1 MKLYKL
7 NSNDIKKQKDMTLF
21 IDLIYDNFIELT
33 KYKKLLHTKEK
44 IKENLFDD
52 NCVVLIVMDNNNK
65 IISYLV
71 GNIMTLDDARKVLFI
86 SYIYVSETH
95 RNKGLGSLLLENA
108 EKIARLNKSIGI
120 MLIYDS
126 YDKNLVRFYETRGFM
141 LDINLRRYERH
152 DVFYKIL

>member
-1 MKLYKL
+1 MKLHKL
-7 NSNDIKKQKDMTLF
+7 NCNNIKKQKDITLF
-21 IDLIYDNFIELT
+21 VNLIYDNFIELSR
-33 KYKKLLHTKEK
+33 YKKLLHTKEK
-44 IKENLFDD
+44 IKENLLDD
-52 NCVVLIVMDNNNK
+52 NCVVLIVMDNNK

-71 GNIMTLDDARKVLFI
+71 GNILTLDDARKVLFI
-86 SYIYVSETH
+86 SYIYVSELH

-120 MLIYDS
+120 MLIYDT